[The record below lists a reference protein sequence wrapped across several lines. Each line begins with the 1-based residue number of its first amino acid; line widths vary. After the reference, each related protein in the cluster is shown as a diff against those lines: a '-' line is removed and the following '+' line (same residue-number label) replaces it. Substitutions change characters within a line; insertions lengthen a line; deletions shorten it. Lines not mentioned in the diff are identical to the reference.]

1 MSEEYEMTAET
12 TEFEDDDDLDVMDE
26 DIDEDND
33 EEVGNADAD
42 NVEVDNE
49 ESTEGDHNA
58 EETSKEEVEEKPI
71 EETRKPK
78 GEKNFEQAEKRRQ
91 AERDKI
97 RNDAIIEAVGVN
109 PFTGEKI
116 TDGTDVEEYLV
127 MKRIAD
133 RGGDP
138 VTEYA
143 KELKNSLRQMHKT
156 YEEQMRVDNERNEYL
171 SKHPNDGE
179 LFEDAQFKR
188 FADKLKGVSLANIVE
203 AYRMTNGTVKEEAKK
218 EAVKAVAQANAN
230 RKASPGSVKG
240 TSEVTSEESLY
251 SLEQLKK
258 MSPDEIDK
266 NWEKVEKSYAKL
278 QKRK

>member
-1 MSEEYEMTAET
+1 MSEELTKTAET
-12 TEFEDDDDLDVMDE
+12 TEFEDDDDLDIMDE
-26 DIDEDND
+26 DIDEESD
-33 EEVGNADAD
+33 EDVGNADAD

-58 EETSKEEVEEKPI
+58 EETSEEEVEEKPI

-116 TDGTDVEEYLV
+116 TDATDVEEYLV

-143 KELKNSLRQMHKT
+143 KELKNSLRQLHKT
-156 YEEQMRVDNERNEYL
+156 YEEQLRVDNERNEYL
-171 SKHPNDGE
+171 SKNPDDGE

-251 SLEQLKK
+251 SLEQLRR
-258 MSPDEIDK
+258 MSPEDLER
-266 NWEKVEKSYAKL
+266 NWEKVEKSYARLHK
-278 QKRK
+278 K